1 MLNKIPTVMM
11 SSFFVRNPT
20 VLLFP
25 TLFVLGV
32 FFCIPLLLM
41 LGVSIATR
49 GLYGGIEW
57 SLTFENYL
65 RLADPLYWHIYGR
78 SLLLAGSTTAV
89 CLLVGFPFAYVIARS
104 SQKVQ
109 TILLLLVMIP
119 FWTNF
124 LVRTYAWIFL
134 LRTEGVFNSI
144 LMYLGVSDVPFDLLY
159 NNSAV
164 FIGLVY
170 GYLPFMILPLYIAIE
185 RINPSLEEA
194 ALDLYASS
202 WSVFWHVI
210 MPLAKP
216 GIITGC
222 ILVFIPSVGAF
233 ITPHLLGGG
242 QSMMLG
248 TLIQHEFLVVR
259 DWPFGSAISFIL
271 MALVLLVGIPLF
283 NGKKIVGES

>member
-1 MLNKIPTVMM
+1 
-11 SSFFVRNPT
+11 
-20 VLLFP
+20 
-25 TLFVLGV
+25 
-32 FFCIPLLLM
+32 M

-57 SLTFENYL
+57 TLTFENYL
-65 RLADPLYWHIYGR
+65 RLADPLYWNIYGR
-78 SLLLAGSTTAV
+78 SLLLAGATAV
-89 CLLVGFPFAYVIARS
+89 VSLLAGFPLAYVIARS
-104 SQKVQ
+104 SKKVQ

-134 LRTEGVFNSI
+134 LRTEGLLNSLLI
-144 LMYLGVSDVPFDLLY
+144 HLGLIDVPFDLLY

-170 GYLPFMILPLYIAIE
+170 GYMPFMILPLYVAIE
-185 RINPSLEEA
+185 RISPSLEEA
-194 ALDLYASS
+194 ALDLYANS

-216 GIITGC
+216 GIVVGFV
-222 ILVFIPSVGAF
+222 LVFIPSVGAF

-259 DWPFGSAISFIL
+259 DWPFGSAISFLL
-271 MALVLLVGIPLF
+271 MSLVLLVGIPLF
-283 NGKKIVGES
+283 RGKKIFGES

>member
-1 MLNKIPTVMM
+1 ML
-11 SSFFVRNPT
+11 SSLGRYST
-20 VLLFP
+20 LLLFP

-57 SLTFENYL
+57 TLTFENYL
-65 RLADPLYWHIYGR
+65 RLADPLYWNIYGR
-78 SLLLAGSTTAV
+78 SLLLAGATAVV
-89 CLLVGFPFAYVIARS
+89 CLLLGFPLAYVMARS
-104 SQKVQ
+104 QKKVQ

-134 LRTEGVFNSI
+134 LRTEGLFNSLLI
-144 LMYLGVSDVPFDLLY
+144 HLGVSDVPLDLLY
-159 NNSAV
+159 TNGAV

-170 GYLPFMILPLYIAIE
+170 GYMPFMILPLYVAIE
-185 RINPSLEEA
+185 RISPSLEEA
-194 ALDLYASS
+194 ALDLYANS

-216 GIITGC
+216 GIVAGFV
-222 ILVFIPSVGAF
+222 LVFIPSVGAF

-259 DWPFGSAISFIL
+259 DWPFGSAISFFL
-271 MALVLLVGIPLF
+271 MSLVLLVGILLF
-283 NGKKIVGES
+283 KGKKIFGES